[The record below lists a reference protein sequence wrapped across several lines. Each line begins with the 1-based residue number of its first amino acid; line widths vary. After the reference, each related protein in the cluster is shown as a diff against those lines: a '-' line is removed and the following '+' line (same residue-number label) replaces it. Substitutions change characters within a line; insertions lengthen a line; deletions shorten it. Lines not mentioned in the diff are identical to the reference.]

1 MQNMREKEAF
11 KAGDIRGPALKRVY
25 FSQRVGFPLFQH
37 GLCAGF
43 PSPADD
49 YLDESI
55 DLSKILTPNL
65 PATFFWRVN
74 GHSMKDAGIFDGDM
88 LIVDR
93 SLKAQHGDV
102 VVAVVN
108 GEISLK
114 RLLLRDKPKLSCDNK
129 NFPEYRYPENA
140 EIEVWGVVTFNIH
153 RHRR

>member
-1 MQNMREKEAF
+1 MNR
-11 KAGDIRGPALKRVY
+11 IRPIVY
-25 FSQRVGFPLFQH
+25 GSDTAFPLFSH

-49 YLDESI
+49 YLDDKI

-74 GHSMKDAGIFDGDM
+74 GHSMRDAGIFDGDL

-93 SLKAQHGDV
+93 SLTPTHGDA

-114 RLLLRDKPKLSCDNK
+114 RLLLKGSPKLVCDNK
-129 NFPEYRYPENA
+129 YYSEYRYPANA

-153 RHRR
+153 SHRN